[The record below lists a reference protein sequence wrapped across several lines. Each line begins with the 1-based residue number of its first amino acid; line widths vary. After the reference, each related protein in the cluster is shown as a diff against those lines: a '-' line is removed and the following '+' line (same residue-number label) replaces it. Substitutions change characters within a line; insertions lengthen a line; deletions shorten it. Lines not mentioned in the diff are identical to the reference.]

1 MCELLYYN
9 TLLMLPFIIAF
20 IFLFTDD
27 IENVYRATNPF
38 TNAFNF
44 QVQLYFLRGNGLSFR
59 FHMCFALS
67 CLLGFTFNYSLVLC
81 MSQNSALTTACIG
94 PVKVVIYLLLVLAK
108 IQCGNSKFTHF
119 SMFLILAIKILSLI
133 SWQPDN
139 P

>member
-44 QVQLYFLRGNGLSFR
+44 
-59 FHMCFALS
+59 
-67 CLLGFTFNYSLVLC
+67 
-81 MSQNSALTTACIG
+81 
-94 PVKVVIYLLLVLAK
+94 
-108 IQCGNSKFTHF
+108 
-119 SMFLILAIKILSLI
+119 
-133 SWQPDN
+133 
-139 P
+139 